1 MTLVMVA
8 LLKKAGSPKAVVM
21 PVWQQPALLGLALE
35 GLGLRPAL
43 FACRPARPGPV
54 LAHAEW
60 LRRIPYLRSSKSWQS

>member
-21 PVWQQPALLGLALE
+21 PAWQQPALLGLTLE

-54 LAHAEW
+54 LA
-60 LRRIPYLRSSKSWQS
+60 